1 MKITIQ
7 NSNGIKLCS
16 FRVCAEYGYEQFIID
31 NSLQGCE
38 VIDRVV
44 YGNHE
49 IDMIYP
55 NSEEITIQL
64 A

>member
-31 NSLQGCE
+31 NSLEGCK
-38 VIDRVV
+38 VID
-44 YGNHE
+44 GNHE